1 MIQIHLNDKA
11 MKRAG
16 QRAMT
21 KRPTVKVLAFR
32 LYRVINREGRAYNV
46 AFHVRNGHK
55 LAQCTCAAGESGQLC
70 YHVASALP
78 IHCHIAKTRQ
88 GEA

>member
-1 MIQIHLNDKA
+1 MIQIQTNNDAMRRAANRAKA
-11 MKRAG
+11 
-16 QRAMT
+16 

-32 LYRVINREGRAYNV
+32 LYQVINREGRAYNV
-46 AFHVRNGHK
+46 AFYVERGRK

-88 GEA
+88 